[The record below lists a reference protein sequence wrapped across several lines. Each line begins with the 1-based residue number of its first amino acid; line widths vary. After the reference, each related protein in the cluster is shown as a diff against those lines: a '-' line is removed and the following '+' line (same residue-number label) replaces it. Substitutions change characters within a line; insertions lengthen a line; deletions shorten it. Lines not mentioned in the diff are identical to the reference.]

1 MREVA
6 WGEFRSEK
14 GNGQSRNNV
23 LAEASD
29 SNRIGEVRS
38 HALPNVFEYASNLKA
53 DPRKVF
59 QFHLEPKNISRVNP
73 WWIRVVSLESPERIV
88 VGAQITLRVLS
99 LGLPQTWVVHVQELS
114 DFSGTPGRAH
124 ILDVAEKSPFPLW
137 RHHHEF
143 WAAPDG
149 TTGLVDRVEF
159 LPPGGAVG
167 IVLVPIIQWMLRKM
181 FVARHEA
188 TKRVFKQESA
198 C

>member
-6 WGEFRSEK
+6 WGEFRSER

-29 SNRIGEVRS
+29 SNRIGEVRFPP
-38 HALPNVFEYASNLKA
+38 LPVVFEYASNLKA
-53 DPRKVF
+53 EPRKVF
-59 QFHLEPKNISRVNP
+59 LFHLEPKNISRVNP
-73 WWIRVVSLESPERIV
+73 WWIRVVSLESPERIA
-88 VGAQITLRVLS
+88 VGAQICLRVLS
-99 LGLPQTWVVHVQELS
+99 LGFPQAWVVNVKELV

-137 RHHHEF
+137 RHLHEF

-159 LPPGGAVG
+159 LPPGGPFGFFLLPFIRKAF
-167 IVLVPIIQWMLRKM
+167 LVM
-181 FVARHEA
+181 FRARHEA
-188 TKRVFKQESA
+188 TRKIFET
-198 C
+198 